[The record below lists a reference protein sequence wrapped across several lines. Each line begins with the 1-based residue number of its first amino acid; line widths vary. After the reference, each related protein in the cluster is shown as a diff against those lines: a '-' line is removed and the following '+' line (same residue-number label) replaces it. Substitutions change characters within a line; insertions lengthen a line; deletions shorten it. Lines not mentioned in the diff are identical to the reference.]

1 MRTSNPVLSR
11 QFANPYA
18 GQHTG
23 PRHPGARYTD
33 PRHTGPRPGSPYA
46 PEPTGSQRPMTFDD
60 VIVKAI
66 IAIALV
72 VASAAVTWTLLPP
85 TSAYF
90 LVAWGVS
97 MVMTLVLS
105 IMAAVR
111 HTVPAPLVMLFALS
125 QGVFVGGF
133 SQVFELRYPGVVIQA
148 VMATFVAAL
157 VTLFAYKFFNI
168 RVTPKFQKIVLLATV
183 SFGVLMLVN
192 FVLSF
197 FNGGGLGLRSGGLL
211 SIGVAAV
218 GVLLGVLN
226 LVLDFDHIERGV
238 RAGVPADQAW
248 RAAFGLTLTLIWLYL
263 ELLRLISY
271 LRR

>member
-18 GQHTG
+18 GQHT
-23 PRHPGARYTD
+23 RTRYTGT
-33 PRHTGPRPGSPYA
+33 RHTGPRPGSPYA
-46 PEPTGSQRPMTFDD
+46 AGSAGSQRPMTFDD
-60 VIVKAI
+60 VIVKSI
-66 IAIALV
+66 ISIGLV
-72 VASAAVTWTLLPP
+72 VAAAAVTWVLLPP
-85 TSAYF
+85 TSGYF
-90 LVAWGVS
+90 MVAWGVS
-97 MVMTLVLS
+97 AVMTLVLS

-111 HTVPAPLVMLFALS
+111 HSVPAPLVMIFALS

-133 SQVFELRYPGVVIQA
+133 SQIFELRYPGIVIQA

-197 FNGGGLGLRSGGLL
+197 FMPGGLGLRSGGLL
-211 SIGVAAV
+211 AIGVAVV
-218 GVLLGVLN
+218 GVVLGVLN